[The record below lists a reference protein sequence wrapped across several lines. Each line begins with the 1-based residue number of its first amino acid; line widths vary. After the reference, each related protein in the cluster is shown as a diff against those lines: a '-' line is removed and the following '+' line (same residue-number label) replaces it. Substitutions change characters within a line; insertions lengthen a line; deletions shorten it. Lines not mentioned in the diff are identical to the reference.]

1 MNYPLPGSLKE
12 AYSILQTIHE
22 GRNSTVYL
30 VRHNRLHNLWVIKQV
45 FKGSDAEQA
54 ARREFELL
62 RSLRHPKLPFVSGIA
77 EDEHSICLI
86 EEYIE
91 GKTLAADLADT
102 QGLPG
107 QAMEQRAITLGE
119 AICDILSYLH
129 SQNPPVL
136 HRDLK
141 PANIMLLPDG
151 SIKLLDFGIS
161 AQLQQG
167 NDVHTS
173 TSANTAAG
181 TPGYAAPEQLAAGK
195 ADVRA
200 DIYSLGATLFEIA
213 SGLSP
218 SSVQYALPSLRT
230 VNPDATVGLEY
241 IIDKCTQTDPAARY
255 ATVDEVLYDLQNV
268 DNLRPEK
275 KANRQRSQGK
285 RTPLIPIVAAA
296 AVICIAAM
304 ILVFTGV
311 LRGRDQGSS
320 GDHSNEEAPV
330 MSSTNDDAAQDMQFA
345 SEYEE
350 GMYLLTQEKP
360 LEAIEKFTEALEE
373 EPDHVFALIGRG
385 DAYLGAASLT
395 MTSHVLAENDLVQR
409 SQYYRLAKEDYESAD
424 ELRKAGAGNA
434 GEVDNTELEAA
445 LENRLEA
452 LSQLTE
458 QAAIDVEVLDIMQSM
473 ADLFENDELETVCE
487 LLASSDASRTSYCNI
502 HRVQSILYP
511 TVDKAVLSGWP
522 WTYYGTVENELP
534 SGDGIALQQDRMTR
548 ISLESRWVD
557 GVAQGNAVEQTVN
570 LSPTSASGSFFV
582 TRSRSGKMLDGVMDG
597 NVTET
602 LTYKISEESG
612 GKITDF
618 VTEPFEISY
627 TVENGLPVSV
637 DKDDLPDINWRNS
650 DRLESEDVYA
660 WSEEARLLFYVSDY
674 QSYTY
679 TIGTP

>member
-91 GKTLAADLADT
+91 GKTLAADLSDT
-102 QGLPG
+102 QGLPW
-107 QAMEQRAITLGE
+107 QAMGQRAIALGI

-151 SIKLLDFGIS
+151 MIKLLDFGIS
-161 AQLQQG
+161 AQLKQD
-167 NDVHTS
+167 NDVQTS
-173 TSANTAAG
+173 TAAG
-181 TPGYAAPEQLAAGK
+181 TPGYAAPEQLATGK

-213 SGLSP
+213 SGMSP
-218 SSVQYALPSLRT
+218 SAVQYTLPPLRT
-230 VNPDATVGLEY
+230 VNPDAAVGLEY

-268 DNLRPEK
+268 DNLRPERK
-275 KANRQRSQGK
+275 PNRQRSQDK
-285 RTPLIPIVAAA
+285 RSPLIPIVSAA
-296 AVICIAAM
+296 AVVCIVAI

-311 LRGRDQGSS
+311 LRGRDQGST
-320 GDHSNEEAPV
+320 GDHSNEEASV
-330 MSSTNDDAAQDMQFA
+330 MSSTNDTAAQDMKFA

-373 EPDHVFALIGRG
+373 KPDHVFALIGRG
-385 DAYLGAASLT
+385 DAYLGAANLT
-395 MTSHVLAENDLVQR
+395 MTSHTLAENDLVQR
-409 SQYYRLAKEDYESAD
+409 SQYYRFAKEDYESAD

-434 GEVDNTELEAA
+434 GEVDSTELETA
-445 LENRLEA
+445 LESRLEA
-452 LSQLTE
+452 LSKLTE
-458 QAAIDVEVLDIMQSM
+458 QAAIDVEVLDTMQSM
-473 ADLFENDELETVCE
+473 TDLFENDELETVCE
-487 LLASSDASRTSYCNI
+487 LLASSDASRTSYCNV

-534 SGDGIALQQDRMTR
+534 SGDGIAVQQDRMTR

-557 GVAQGNAVEQTVN
+557 GIAQGNAVEQTVN

-597 NVTET
+597 TVTET
-602 LTYKISEESG
+602 LTYKISEESD

-627 TVENGLPVSV
+627 TVENGLPISV
-637 DKDDLPDINWRNS
+637 DKDDLPAISWRNS
-650 DRLESEDVYA
+650 ERLESEAVYA